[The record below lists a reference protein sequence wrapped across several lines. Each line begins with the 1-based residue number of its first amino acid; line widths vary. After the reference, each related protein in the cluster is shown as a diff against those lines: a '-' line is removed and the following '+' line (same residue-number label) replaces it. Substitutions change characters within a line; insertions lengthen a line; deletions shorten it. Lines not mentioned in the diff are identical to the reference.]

1 MSRRSDIVS
10 EIHNYQHK
18 IDVCREKISRLMD
31 ESAKIE
37 KAKAEVEEEAYVPN
51 KSYDMTVCEKWRGK
65 LETEAEEYQKE
76 INRQHTICLN
86 DTSNLLSDIQRIIE
100 RLNEM
105 IEEYEERISELE
117 AELTSLP
124 DNE

>member
-1 MSRRSDIVS
+1 MSRRGDIVS
-10 EIHNYQHK
+10 EIHRLERK
-18 IDVCREKISRLMD
+18 IDECREKISRLLD
-31 ESAKIE
+31 EKAKIE
-37 KAKAEVEEEAYVPN
+37 EAKAEIEEGAFVPN

-65 LETEAEEYQKE
+65 LENEAEGYQTE

-86 DTSNLLSDIQRIIE
+86 DITKLLSDIQSIIE

-117 AELTSLP
+117 AELASLP